1 MKNQMRTAVLLLFI
15 LASRHSVRREGGM
28 RIAVLLLFFLTARAQ
43 AGVKNLERVTVSG
56 SEYVRVA
63 EWADNAG
70 LTMKWNRKDQDIALS
85 GPVEPLEFTVDSR
98 KIQIGGVTVWLSL
111 PIVNRSGVALVS
123 LADLRTTLEPV
134 LFPRKS
140 DARVQTICLD
150 PGHGGKDSGKTDHHN
165 YEKQYTLLLGRQVES
180 LLKDDGFKVVLT
192 RTTDETVELPDRALI
207 ASRRGADLFV
217 SMHYNA
223 ADTDVRGVEV
233 YCLTPAG
240 MNSSDVGGG
249 RSPQLPDTG
258 NAQDE
263 RNVLL
268 AYEVQRSITR
278 SLPLEDRGMKRSRF
292 EVLREAR
299 MPAILIEGG
308 FMSQPEDARNIYDAA
323 FRKRMA
329 RAIADG
335 ILAYKHAVERQGYDK
350 SF

>member
-1 MKNQMRTAVLLLFI
+1 
-15 LASRHSVRREGGM
+15 
-28 RIAVLLLFFLTARAQ
+28 
-43 AGVKNLERVTVSG
+43 
-56 SEYVRVA
+56 
-63 EWADNAG
+63 
-70 LTMKWNRKDQDIALS
+70 
-85 GPVEPLEFTVDSR
+85 
-98 KIQIGGVTVWLSL
+98 
-111 PIVNRSGVALVS
+111 
-123 LADLRTTLEPV
+123 
-134 LFPRKS
+134 
-140 DARVQTICLD
+140 
-150 PGHGGKDSGKTDHHN
+150 
-165 YEKQYTLLLGRQVES
+165 
-180 LLKDDGFKVVLT
+180 
-192 RTTDETVELPDRALI
+192 
-207 ASRRGADLFV
+207 
-217 SMHYNA
+217 
-223 ADTDVRGVEV
+223 
-233 YCLTPAG
+233 